1 MAMESDN
8 LSEIGRAI
16 KDVLS
21 SCILTRGIK
30 VDKLSTFDIEY
41 LFLNVR
47 GKSVG
52 ETIDLL
58 ITCQDDGTTKV
69 PVSISIDEIKVKY
82 HEDHNPDIK
91 LDDKLTMRMRYP
103 SLSEFIAQNFGAGD
117 KLEQSFEVIAGSI
130 DQIFSEEE
138 SWLAKDSTKKELVQ
152 FIEQLNSAQFKQVER
167 FFETMPKLSHTIV
180 VTNPNTGEENAVV
193 LEGLA
198 AFFS

>member
-1 MAMESDN
+1 MAMESDD
-8 LSEIGRAI
+8 LSDIGRAI

-91 LDDKLTMRMRYP
+91 LDDTLTMRMRYP

-117 KLEQSFEVIAGSI
+117 KLEQSFDVIAGSI

-138 SWLAKDSTKKELVQ
+138 SWEAKDSTKKELIQ

-180 VTNPNTGEENAVV
+180 VTNPNTGEENSVV

-198 AFFS
+198 SFFS